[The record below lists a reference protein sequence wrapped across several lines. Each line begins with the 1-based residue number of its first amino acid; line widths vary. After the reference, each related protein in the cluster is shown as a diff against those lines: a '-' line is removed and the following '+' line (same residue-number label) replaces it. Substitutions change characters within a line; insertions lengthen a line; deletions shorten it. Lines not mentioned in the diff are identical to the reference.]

1 MMKLVMGLGNPGS
14 EYQNHRHN
22 VGYMILDKV
31 AKKLNVELDI
41 KKKKTVFG
49 KAKYGKIEY
58 LLLKPQTFMNL
69 SGEAALYMASF
80 MKIAVDDIIVIYDD
94 MNIPVGEFKLVIA
107 KNDANDNEEKEGP
120 IKHNGIKSIEES
132 LKSNNFTRVGIGIG
146 VPAEGQEI
154 ADFVLSPFTKDE
166 RKKIKDIT
174 DDVVDAICKV
184 LFESNNKTSKK
195 KYLEYK
201 NHRHNIGFIIIDKL
215 AQNLSLKF
223 DNNKKKS
230 LFTRAKLNNT
240 DFILLKPQTFMNLS
254 GESAIYISKFFN
266 IKPED
271 IIVIY
276 DDMDIPF
283 GTFKIKKGGS
293 SGGHNGIKS
302 LIAQLQTDDFI
313 RLRVGIGRPSFGK
326 KVNDYVLSSFSKSE
340 RENIDN
346 DLGEN
351 VIEAIKTILF
361 ESYTIA
367 QNKYNKRINNKDT
380 NND

>member
-1 MMKLVMGLGNPGS
+1 MTKLVIGLGNPG
-14 EYQNHRHN
+14 E
-22 VGYMILDKV
+22 
-31 AKKLNVELDI
+31 
-41 KKKKTVFG
+41 
-49 KAKYGKIEY
+49 
-58 LLLKPQTFMNL
+58 
-69 SGEAALYMASF
+69 
-80 MKIAVDDIIVIYDD
+80 
-94 MNIPVGEFKLVIA
+94 
-107 KNDANDNEEKEGP
+107 
-120 IKHNGIKSIEES
+120 
-132 LKSNNFTRVGIGIG
+132 
-146 VPAEGQEI
+146 
-154 ADFVLSPFTKDE
+154 
-166 RKKIKDIT
+166 
-174 DDVVDAICKV
+174 
-184 LFESNNKTSKK
+184 
-195 KYLEYK
+195 EYK

-230 LFTRAKLNNT
+230 LFTRAKLNNI

-266 IKPED
+266 VQPED
-271 IIVIY
+271 IIVVY

-302 LIAQLQTDDFI
+302 LIAHLQTEDFI
-313 RLRVGIGRPSFGK
+313 RVRVGIGRPSFGK

-346 DLGEN
+346 DLGEDI
-351 VIEAIKTILF
+351 IEAIKTILF

-367 QNKYNKRINNKDT
+367 QNKYNKRINNNKDI

>member
-1 MMKLVMGLGNPGS
+1 MTKLIIGLGNPG
-14 EYQNHRHN
+14 E
-22 VGYMILDKV
+22 
-31 AKKLNVELDI
+31 
-41 KKKKTVFG
+41 
-49 KAKYGKIEY
+49 
-58 LLLKPQTFMNL
+58 
-69 SGEAALYMASF
+69 
-80 MKIAVDDIIVIYDD
+80 
-94 MNIPVGEFKLVIA
+94 
-107 KNDANDNEEKEGP
+107 
-120 IKHNGIKSIEES
+120 
-132 LKSNNFTRVGIGIG
+132 
-146 VPAEGQEI
+146 
-154 ADFVLSPFTKDE
+154 
-166 RKKIKDIT
+166 
-174 DDVVDAICKV
+174 
-184 LFESNNKTSKK
+184 
-195 KYLEYK
+195 EYK

-230 LFTRAKLNNT
+230 LFTRTKLNNI
-240 DFILLKPQTFMNLS
+240 DLILLKPQTFMNLS

-266 IKPED
+266 VKPED
-271 IIVIY
+271 IIVVY

-283 GTFKIKKGGS
+283 GTFRIKKGGS

-313 RLRVGIGRPSFGK
+313 KVRVGIGRPSFGK

-367 QNKYNKRINNKDT
+367 QNKYNKRINNKDI

>member
-1 MMKLVMGLGNPGS
+1 MTKLIIGLGNPG
-14 EYQNHRHN
+14 E
-22 VGYMILDKV
+22 
-31 AKKLNVELDI
+31 
-41 KKKKTVFG
+41 
-49 KAKYGKIEY
+49 
-58 LLLKPQTFMNL
+58 
-69 SGEAALYMASF
+69 
-80 MKIAVDDIIVIYDD
+80 
-94 MNIPVGEFKLVIA
+94 
-107 KNDANDNEEKEGP
+107 
-120 IKHNGIKSIEES
+120 
-132 LKSNNFTRVGIGIG
+132 
-146 VPAEGQEI
+146 
-154 ADFVLSPFTKDE
+154 
-166 RKKIKDIT
+166 
-174 DDVVDAICKV
+174 
-184 LFESNNKTSKK
+184 
-195 KYLEYK
+195 EYK

-230 LFTRAKLNNT
+230 LFTRAKLNNI

-266 IKPED
+266 VQPED
-271 IIVIY
+271 IIVVY

-302 LIAQLQTDDFI
+302 LIAHLQTEDFI
-313 RLRVGIGRPSFGK
+313 RVRVGIGRPSFGK

-346 DLGEN
+346 DLGEDI
-351 VIEAIKTILF
+351 IEAIKTILF

-367 QNKYNKRINNKDT
+367 QNKYNKRINNNKDI

>member
-1 MMKLVMGLGNPGS
+1 MTKLVIGLGNPG
-14 EYQNHRHN
+14 E
-22 VGYMILDKV
+22 
-31 AKKLNVELDI
+31 
-41 KKKKTVFG
+41 
-49 KAKYGKIEY
+49 
-58 LLLKPQTFMNL
+58 
-69 SGEAALYMASF
+69 
-80 MKIAVDDIIVIYDD
+80 
-94 MNIPVGEFKLVIA
+94 
-107 KNDANDNEEKEGP
+107 
-120 IKHNGIKSIEES
+120 
-132 LKSNNFTRVGIGIG
+132 
-146 VPAEGQEI
+146 
-154 ADFVLSPFTKDE
+154 
-166 RKKIKDIT
+166 
-174 DDVVDAICKV
+174 
-184 LFESNNKTSKK
+184 
-195 KYLEYK
+195 EYK

-367 QNKYNKRINNKDT
+367 QNKYNKRINNNKDI

>member
-1 MMKLVMGLGNPGS
+1 MTKLVIGLGNPG
-14 EYQNHRHN
+14 E
-22 VGYMILDKV
+22 
-31 AKKLNVELDI
+31 
-41 KKKKTVFG
+41 
-49 KAKYGKIEY
+49 
-58 LLLKPQTFMNL
+58 
-69 SGEAALYMASF
+69 
-80 MKIAVDDIIVIYDD
+80 
-94 MNIPVGEFKLVIA
+94 
-107 KNDANDNEEKEGP
+107 
-120 IKHNGIKSIEES
+120 
-132 LKSNNFTRVGIGIG
+132 
-146 VPAEGQEI
+146 
-154 ADFVLSPFTKDE
+154 
-166 RKKIKDIT
+166 
-174 DDVVDAICKV
+174 
-184 LFESNNKTSKK
+184 
-195 KYLEYK
+195 EYK

-223 DNNKKKS
+223 ENNKKKS
-230 LFTRAKLNNT
+230 LFTRAKVNNT
-240 DFILLKPQTFMNLS
+240 DLILLKPQTFMNLS

-266 IKPED
+266 VKTED

-302 LIAQLQTDDFI
+302 LIAQLQTELQTDDFI
-313 RLRVGIGRPSFGK
+313 RVRVGIGRPSFGK